1 MQHKKELKDRLA
13 AAASAASSSSVPAL
27 SKADD
32 RWVPG
37 GDGKK
42 KALRTLEQSFLSNL
56 NKLTLDNFAVISKQL
71 VELVRTVATVAQLKA
86 VVALLSDKAL
96 AEPKF
101 AAMYAQLSA
110 VLAQHAP
117 FFEPAAR
124 GSDLAK
130 ISFRSELLNRSQ
142 DEFESELV
150 GDELLRHLKAQQ
162 PGAADAELADAAA
175 KYRALK
181 LGNIKFIAELFK
193 LGLLKGGTLRAGV
206 LAPLLSA
213 AQSTSSSEAAR
224 DAAIEKLAKLLGSVG
239 AALERRDIAIAETYF
254 LAARDLSQQKNL
266 SARVH
271 FLLLNLLEL
280 RENKWVTRRK
290 QDAPQRIG
298 DLHAEAHAGDA
309 DFAYLLPADSL
320 ATISK
325 AAAALPVPSGRPSR
339 TPAGDYVLVL
349 PGGAAAAD
357 GADAST
363 AGAGAGEKKKG
374 KVAFAEPEATPE
386 ERVASLVAELFS
398 SHDTDEALTAF
409 SELPKDD
416 ATNVSLVVGAAVEN
430 NAPPMAVMAKFLI
443 ALVAKKLASQDAVAS
458 AIRGIVNGLA
468 DTAIDFPSAPKF
480 VGYLLRDLFNSK
492 LVDGPRFVKESG
504 LPPAISQK
512 IKDAAKEAPK

>member
-1 MQHKKELKDRLA
+1 
-13 AAASAASSSSVPAL
+13 
-27 SKADD
+27 
-32 RWVPG
+32 
-37 GDGKK
+37 
-42 KALRTLEQSFLSNL
+42 
-56 NKLTLDNFAVISKQL
+56 
-71 VELVRTVATVAQLKA
+71 
-86 VVALLSDKAL
+86 
-96 AEPKF
+96 
-101 AAMYAQLSA
+101 
-110 VLAQHAP
+110 
-117 FFEPAAR
+117 
-124 GSDLAK
+124 
-130 ISFRSELLNRSQ
+130 
-142 DEFESELV
+142 
-150 GDELLRHLKAQQ
+150 
-162 PGAADAELADAAA
+162 
-175 KYRALK
+175 
-181 LGNIKFIAELFK
+181 
-193 LGLLKGGTLRAGV
+193 
-206 LAPLLSA
+206 
-213 AQSTSSSEAAR
+213 
-224 DAAIEKLAKLLGSVG
+224 
-239 AALERRDIAIAETYF
+239 
-254 LAARDLSQQKNL
+254 
-266 SARVH
+266 
-271 FLLLNLLEL
+271 
-280 RENKWVTRRK
+280 
-290 QDAPQRIG
+290 
-298 DLHAEAHAGDA
+298 
-309 DFAYLLPADSL
+309 
-320 ATISK
+320 
-325 AAAALPVPSGRPSR
+325 VPSGRPSR